1 MKPGLETGHAP
12 ARSAKAGLALLQL
25 REKQDFQLAQAK
37 ATLSSDFGPNR
48 SEERATIRPP
58 SAR

>member
-1 MKPGLETGHAP
+1 M
-12 ARSAKAGLALLQL
+12 LQL